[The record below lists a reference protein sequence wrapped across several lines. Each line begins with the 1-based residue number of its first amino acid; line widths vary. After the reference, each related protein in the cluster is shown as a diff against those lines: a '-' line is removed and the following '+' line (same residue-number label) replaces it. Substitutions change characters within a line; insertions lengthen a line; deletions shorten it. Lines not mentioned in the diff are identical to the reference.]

1 MIENFVKEFPTA
13 GRKKVS
19 TIENLA
25 KGNNIGKIGESGE
38 TRCDVVLGQVQ
49 QTLTFAKPF

>member
-19 TIENLA
+19 TIKNLA
-25 KGNNIGKIGESGE
+25 LGNNIDKIGESG
-38 TRCDVVLGQVQ
+38 QVENEM
-49 QTLTFAKPF
+49 